1 MTEPADTQRATNV
14 AGAGPPP
21 RRHPKPVQRWIRHTW
36 AFTAWRYAQ
45 SYVGNL
51 RDGEALRDATT
62 FCLFL
67 GHARSGHSIVGALL
81 DAHPRIVLAD
91 EFDALEYVD
100 ARFSK
105 GQILYLSFKIARDQA
120 RRQRVKRGRGG
131 KTYSYF
137 VPGQSQGATPG
148 ATVVGASHAGESVRR
163 LASDPTLLG
172 RFERRV
178 QPMDVKFVHVVRNPF
193 DNLAT
198 MMVRGGRSFDAA
210 FEHYFSNWESLVRL
224 RASLDPKQIATL
236 RHEDLVVRPAAEI
249 ARLCEFLGV
258 PAPPDYL
265 EACASILYAN
275 PSRSRDAVPWTPERR
290 EQVDAKI
297 REIELLRGYSLED

>member
-1 MTEPADTQRATNV
+1 MTERATTDRATNV

-21 RRHPKPVQRWIRHTW
+21 RRHPKPIQRWIRHTW

-51 RDGEALRDATT
+51 RDGEAVRDATT

-105 GQILYLSFKIARDQA
+105 GQILYLSYKIARDQA

-131 KTYSYF
+131 STYSYF
-137 VPGQSQGATPG
+137 VPGQWQGATEG

-178 QPMDVKFVHVVRNPF
+178 QPMDVRFVHVVRNPF

-198 MMVRGGRSFDAA
+198 MMLRGGRSFDAA
-210 FEHYFSNWESLVRL
+210 FEHYFSHWESLVRL
-224 RASLDPKQIATL
+224 RASLDPKRISWFGRRRRL
-236 RHEDLVVRPAAEI
+236 RASANSWAFRRRRTTWRPARASCTPTPLGAVTPSHGRRSAGSRLTRRS
-249 ARLCEFLGV
+249 ARSSCS
-258 PAPPDYL
+258 
-265 EACASILYAN
+265 EATRWRTS
-275 PSRSRDAVPWTPERR
+275 PGSP
-290 EQVDAKI
+290 
-297 REIELLRGYSLED
+297 